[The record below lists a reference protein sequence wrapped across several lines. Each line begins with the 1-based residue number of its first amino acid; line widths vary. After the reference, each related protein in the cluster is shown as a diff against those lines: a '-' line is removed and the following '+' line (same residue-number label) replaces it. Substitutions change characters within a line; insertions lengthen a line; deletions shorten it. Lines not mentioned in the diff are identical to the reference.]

1 MWILLTMMSALLLGI
16 YDVFKKKSLSDNA
29 VIPVLA
35 ISIFFSFILLLPF
48 LLASRLGGTEESL
61 GYFFVPQ
68 VDGAMHFQIFLKS
81 AIVLCAW
88 ICAYFGMKHIPITIF
103 SPIRATQPIWVV
115 LVAVVLF
122 HERLSLIQGF
132 AIALTLICFFA
143 FSQVGKKEGVA
154 WNTNKWI
161 WLVIAATVFGS
172 ASGLYDKYLMSGLH
186 CPRMAVQVY
195 ATMYQSILMLIVMF
209 VLWYPHR
216 RKSTPFQWRWTILG
230 ISVFLMLADFVY
242 YFALSDE
249 NAYISIVS
257 TIRRSGAIVPFV
269 YGAIVLKEKNIKIKS
284 ILLAGVLA
292 GVSLLYIFRE

>member
-1 MWILLTMMSALLLGI
+1 MMSALMLGI

-35 ISIFFSFILLLPF
+35 ISIFFSFLLLLP
-48 LLASRLGGTEESL
+48 LLIGSQFSGAEESL
-61 GYFFVPQ
+61 GLFYVPQ
-68 VDGAMHFQIFLKS
+68 IDPAKHLQIFIKS

-115 LVAVVLF
+115 LVAVILF
-122 HERLSLIQGF
+122 DERLSAIQGI

-143 FSQVGKKEGVA
+143 FSQVGKKEGVS
-154 WNTNKWI
+154 WKSNKWI
-161 WLVIAATVFGS
+161 WLVIAATIFGS
-172 ASGLYDKYLMSGLH
+172 ASGLYDKYLMKIG

-195 ATMYQSILMLIVMF
+195 ATMYQSILMLVVMF
-209 VLWYPHR
+209 VMWYPHR
-216 RKSTPFQWRWTILG
+216 HKSTPFQWRWTILG

-242 YFALSDE
+242 YLALSDE

-269 YGAIVLKEKNIKIKS
+269 YGAIVLKEKNIKTKS
-284 ILLAGVLA
+284 ILLCGVIL
-292 GVSLLYIFRE
+292 GVSLLYIFR